1 MHPDYTLN
9 PHSLHSH
16 IIILK
21 KTSEAVPQCVR
32 SSDSK
37 TCQKLATLFYHYN
50 KNSEA
55 VLYTCAEQRFKKM
68 PKTSHSLSKSL
79 HQHHSFILINAFLR
93 TRCPSRPCSATT
105 SLEKHAPDGNR
116 QHSLF
121 YSSAS
126 RANKLT
132 STRQTLNSTNEQ
144 TTQRLITTWS
154 GIFKHQTRSARLC
167 SIRSVVAL
175 AHVPTRQF
183 AAWAPA

>member
-68 PKTSHSLSKSL
+68 PKTSHSLSQSL
-79 HQHHSFILINAFLR
+79 PQHHSFILINAFLR

-116 QHSLF
+116 QHSLSF
-121 YSSAS
+121 TPPRAERTNSLRHDKHSIQQTNKQHKGSSRPGQGFSNIRPEA
-126 RANKLT
+126 L
-132 STRQTLNSTNEQ
+132 
-144 TTQRLITTWS
+144 
-154 GIFKHQTRSARLC
+154 GFARFD
-167 SIRSVVAL
+167 R
-175 AHVPTRQF
+175 
-183 AAWAPA
+183 W